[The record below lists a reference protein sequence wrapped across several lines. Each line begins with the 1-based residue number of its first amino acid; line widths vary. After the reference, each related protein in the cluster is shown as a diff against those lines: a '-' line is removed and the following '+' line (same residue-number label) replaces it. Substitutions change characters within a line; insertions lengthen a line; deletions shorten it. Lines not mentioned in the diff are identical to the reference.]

1 VLSLTW
7 LVPSVRKPPPE
18 ITKKLHRRAVSA
30 QPQEPLL
37 LMGLYEKA
45 KFVPTPE
52 PIYHVSFDEQATVV
66 PPPASESA
74 PSSPRGR
81 RLIPLPRC
89 KSRTVQ
95 SEAVSLLPVSAP
107 VTPNNSPLSSAETLT
122 ETPTEIK
129 RTFSG
134 RLTRVL
140 PWSRSSTVGSTS
152 TSSSSTGIVS
162 EFGDHAKGET
172 RPNVPQRGRFGFLK
186 KSRTIDVRNRG
197 GMLFLF
203 GLLVFNLTL
212 LSQLSVRVAI
222 VIGPLP
228 YHFLRQLPS
237 HRMSCHRPN
246 RSFLFGVQTPQV
258 QYHHTS
264 QSALSNRIPNIA
276 A

>member
-1 VLSLTW
+1 MLSLTW

-134 RLTRVL
+134 R
-140 PWSRSSTVGSTS
+140 
-152 TSSSSTGIVS
+152 
-162 EFGDHAKGET
+162 
-172 RPNVPQRGRFGFLK
+172 NVPQRGRFGFLK

-237 HRMSCHRPN
+237 HRMSCHHPN

>member
-1 VLSLTW
+1 MLSLTW

-95 SEAVSLLPVSAP
+95 SPPRLSGLSPVVSHGFSPGAVLLP
-107 VTPNNSPLSSAETLT
+107 
-122 ETPTEIK
+122 
-129 RTFSG
+129 SG
-134 RLTRVL
+134 RRRRHRHQLVS
-140 PWSRSSTVGSTS
+140 SRSLVTM
-152 TSSSSTGIVS
+152 
-162 EFGDHAKGET
+162 
-172 RPNVPQRGRFGFLK
+172 QRGRLDPTSLK
-186 KSRTIDVRNRG
+186 EE
-197 GMLFLF
+197 
-203 GLLVFNLTL
+203 GLDF
-212 LSQLSVRVAI
+212 
-222 VIGPLP
+222 
-228 YHFLRQLPS
+228 
-237 HRMSCHRPN
+237 
-246 RSFLFGVQTPQV
+246 
-258 QYHHTS
+258 
-264 QSALSNRIPNIA
+264 
-276 A
+276 